1 MAEYGQHP
9 SSVLALKSAHD
20 FDTTIARLK
29 AALAKAGARVFADV
43 DQREEAETAGLSL
56 RRTRFI
62 LFGNPKAGTPVMA
75 ANPHAAVE
83 LPLRMVI
90 WEDNEG
96 HTRLDYR
103 DVSQT
108 LGPLYGIDAE
118 VLAPLQRVVGLLQAA
133 VHQAASE
140 SR

>member
-9 SSVLALKSAHD
+9 SSDLAFKSAHD

-29 AALAKAGARVFADV
+29 AALAKAGARIFADV
-43 DQREEAETAGLSL
+43 DQREAAETSGLSL
-56 RRTRFI
+56 RRTRLI

-133 VHQAASE
+133 VQ
-140 SR
+140 